1 MWPLLASG
9 FSSTV
14 LWPPASETELQH
26 QQWVWHLGIF
36 PPLLFP
42 SSKSQ
47 GGRARGWRVSSSL
60 PTTTPVSSRESAFRT
75 SSIGPKTIK
84 NKQNAGRFFFS
95 CSSWSPSRTSSPKQ
109 LWRQNVKISKPRK
122 WRPMMT
128 FSAHEW
134 ARRNVETRQKT
145 HHQDLT
151 APCSHTL
158 WKLE

>member
-1 MWPLLASG
+1 MERNQWMANGLMNLRGHSFWGTSVRSTVPKRWLEYIKKRKEEMWPLLASG

-84 NKQNAGRFFFS
+84 NKQNAGRFFF
-95 CSSWSPSRTSSPKQ
+95 PAVHDLLLAP
-109 LWRQNVKISKPRK
+109 LLQNNCGDK
-122 WRPMMT
+122 M
-128 FSAHEW
+128 
-134 ARRNVETRQKT
+134 
-145 HHQDLT
+145 
-151 APCSHTL
+151 
-158 WKLE
+158 WK